1 MPDIDPAV
9 EQQLADLEPAEWD
22 ALCSRVRPPEQHPDA
37 KVRAAAA
44 LRANRSTFGSR
55 TIIATPTPA
64 SPGRGMTFGDVAPSD
79 RSNAVAALRG
89 VMNYSDDD

>member
-1 MPDIDPAV
+1 VPDLDPSV
-9 EQQLADLEPAEWD
+9 EQQLADLAPEEWD

-44 LRANRSTFGSR
+44 LRAHRSTFGNR
-55 TIIATPTPA
+55 TIVATPALA
-64 SPGRGMTFGDVAPSD
+64 SPSRGMTFGDVAPSD